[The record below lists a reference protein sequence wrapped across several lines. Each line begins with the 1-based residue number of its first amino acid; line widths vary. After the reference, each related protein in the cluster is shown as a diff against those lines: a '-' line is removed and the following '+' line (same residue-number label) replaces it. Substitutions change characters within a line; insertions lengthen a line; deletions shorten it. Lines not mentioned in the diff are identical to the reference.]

1 MKKVFK
7 IIGISLAV
15 VVFVLVVAAVA
26 VPYFY
31 KDEIMHVVTE
41 KVGKQIKADISL
53 SKVDVS
59 VFGNIPTI
67 SIQMHDVFA
76 RSTETFRR
84 SEFRGI
90 STDTAFYAKRVLLSF
105 NVLDFLFKNYVVQQV
120 VAHDAKVNFFM
131 DSQSHH
137 NWGFS
142 IESDSSGNDMFVELS
157 KIRFRNTLLEYHD
170 AASNI
175 SASEWFDKIN
185 FAGKFQGDDFF
196 VDVFAAF
203 TNKQFTYKSK
213 DYFPRSSFKCD
224 VSLLRDSSTYMVKKL
239 KLETP
244 IGLVLSEGTVD
255 CLKNKDYA
263 INLSVNVE
271 TTIDKIFHVLPQNT
285 VDSLAQYKLR
295 SDIFVEGNVK
305 GKITN
310 KTMPGIVCNVACTR
324 GSVLFEKTK
333 YSFSTKGTLKANDI
347 SQLKS
352 YSYTSVATSVETGN
366 SKLSLKSG
374 EITNFDNPR
383 FAIDG
388 LLNLTIDDIAF
399 LMKINDYGVAGNVTG
414 TLSCSGL
421 CDDVVNF
428 SQDFFKKAKF
438 EADVRCGN
446 VSVSAPEN
454 SPYDFS
460 NVAGHFVFS
469 GGTVSLDS
477 VSGTLQSQS
486 FTLQGRA
493 SDFLQYVL
501 FDDVNTHCN
510 LNCSIESINVTPFYN
525 HYKSLEPSSGTGQF
539 LGSIRFETKKLDFDP
554 YYVMNLASIIR
565 FTENSIELSEINA
578 STLQGRLTTGSLKL
592 TDMPN
597 STIKCDAS
605 GVIEKMSA
613 KDIFNTFDNFDQT
626 IITANQIDGALS
638 GSVKLSTMMDKDYNP
653 IYSTTNALA
662 DIVIEDGS
670 VNNVETLME
679 IGKKMKMQEEFT
691 NISFST
697 LKNTICLKNDTLY
710 IPDMNIAASAFEM
723 LFSGKHN
730 IENNTFSYYATIFLK
745 KTLSLK
751 FRNKNKENEDFG
763 EIEKNNDTNLKIP
776 IKIIGNPDD
785 YTVDYDFKK
794 SKENVKTSL
803 DSQKSEWKEIF
814 GKESSDEPT
823 EKKEKTEEPKVETD
837 FQIQWD

>member
-1 MKKVFK
+1 M
-7 IIGISLAV
+7 
-15 VVFVLVVAAVA
+15 
-26 VPYFY
+26 
-31 KDEIMHVVTE
+31 
-41 KVGKQIKADISL
+41 
-53 SKVDVS
+53 
-59 VFGNIPTI
+59 
-67 SIQMHDVFA
+67 
-76 RSTETFRR
+76 
-84 SEFRGI
+84 
-90 STDTAFYAKRVLLSF
+90 
-105 NVLDFLFKNYVVQQV
+105 
-120 VAHDAKVNFFM
+120 
-131 DSQSHH
+131 
-137 NWGFS
+137 
-142 IESDSSGNDMFVELS
+142 
-157 KIRFRNTLLEYHD
+157 
-170 AASNI
+170 
-175 SASEWFDKIN
+175 
-185 FAGKFQGDDFF
+185 
-196 VDVFAAF
+196 
-203 TNKQFTYKSK
+203 
-213 DYFPRSSFKCD
+213 
-224 VSLLRDSSTYMVKKL
+224 
-239 KLETP
+239 
-244 IGLVLSEGTVD
+244 
-255 CLKNKDYA
+255 
-263 INLSVNVE
+263 
-271 TTIDKIFHVLPQNT
+271 
-285 VDSLAQYKLR
+285 
-295 SDIFVEGNVK
+295 
-305 GKITN
+305 
-310 KTMPGIVCNVACTR
+310 
-324 GSVLFEKTK
+324 
-333 YSFSTKGTLKANDI
+333 
-347 SQLKS
+347 
-352 YSYTSVATSVETGN
+352 
-366 SKLSLKSG
+366 
-374 EITNFDNPR
+374 
-383 FAIDG
+383 
-388 LLNLTIDDIAF
+388 
-399 LMKINDYGVAGNVTG
+399 
-414 TLSCSGL
+414 
-421 CDDVVNF
+421 
-428 SQDFFKKAKF
+428 
-438 EADVRCGN
+438 
-446 VSVSAPEN
+446 
-454 SPYDFS
+454 
-460 NVAGHFVFS
+460 
-469 GGTVSLDS
+469 
-477 VSGTLQSQS
+477 
-486 FTLQGRA
+486 
-493 SDFLQYVL
+493 
-501 FDDVNTHCN
+501 
-510 LNCSIESINVTPFYN
+510 
-525 HYKSLEPSSGTGQF
+525 EPSSGTGQF

>member
-1 MKKVFK
+1 MRTVFK
-7 IIGISLAV
+7 IIGITVAV
-15 VVFVLVVAAVA
+15 VVFLLVAVAVA

-76 RSTETFRR
+76 KSTDTFRR
-84 SEFRGI
+84 SEFSGF
-90 STDTAFYAKRVLLSF
+90 STDTAFYAERVLLSF

-157 KIRFRNTLLEYHD
+157 KIRFRNTMLEYHD
-170 AASNI
+170 AKLKI

-196 VDVFAAF
+196 VDMFAAF
-203 TNKQFTYKSK
+203 TNKRFVYNSK
-213 DYFPRSSFKCD
+213 NYFPRSSFKCD
-224 VSLLRDSSTYMVKKL
+224 VSLLRDSLMYVVKQL

-244 IGLVLSEGTVD
+244 VGLVLSEGTVQT
-255 CLKNKDYA
+255 LKNNDYSV
-263 INLSVNVE
+263 NLSVNVE
-271 TTIDKIFHVLPQNT
+271 TTIEKIMKVLPQAT
-285 VDSLAQYKLR
+285 VDSLAPYKLR

-305 GKITN
+305 GKITQ
-310 KTMPGIVCNVACTR
+310 KSMPGIVCNVACTR
-324 GSVLFEKTK
+324 GNVLYEKTK
-333 YSFSTKGTLKANDI
+333 YSFTTKGTLKANDV

-352 YSYTSVATSVETGN
+352 YSYTSSATAVETGN
-366 SKLSLKSG
+366 SKLTVQSGVVSDFEHPKYSVAGSL
-374 EITNFDNPR
+374 NVN
-383 FAIDG
+383 
-388 LLNLTIDDIAF
+388 IDDIAM
-399 LMKINDYGVAGNVTG
+399 LMKINGYGVSGNVEG
-414 TLSCSGL
+414 TVSAEGKFE
-421 CDDVVNF
+421 DVLNF
-428 SQDFFKKAKF
+428 SQDFFKKTKLD
-438 EADVRCGN
+438 ADLQCTN
-446 VSVSAPEN
+446 LLVSAPED

-460 NVAGHFVFS
+460 NVDGHILFS
-469 GGTVSLDS
+469 NGTVSLDN
-477 VSGTLQSQS
+477 VSGKLQSQA
-486 FTLQGRA
+486 FTLQGKA
-493 SDFLQYVL
+493 SDFVQYL
-501 FDDVNTHCN
+501 YFDNVDTHCN
-510 LNCSIESINVTPFYN
+510 MNCTIESINLTPFYN
-525 HYKSLEPSSGTGQF
+525 HYKSLEESSGTGKF
-539 LGSIRFETKKLDFDP
+539 LGSIRLETKKLDFDP

-565 FTENSIELSEINA
+565 FTERSIEFSEVNA
-578 STLQGRLTTGSLKL
+578 TTLQGRLTAGSLQL

-597 STIKCDAS
+597 NTVKCVAA
-605 GVIEKMSA
+605 GQIEKMSA
-613 KDIFNTFDNFDQT
+613 KDIFTTFDNFDQS
-626 IITANQIDGALS
+626 IITANQIDGSLS
-638 GSVKLSTMMDKDYNP
+638 GSVQFSSLMDSDYNP
-653 IYSTTNALA
+653 IYSTANALA

-691 NISFST
+691 NVSFST

-710 IPDMNIAASAFEM
+710 IPAMNITASAFEM

-730 IENNTFSYYATIFLK
+730 IENNEFSYYVTVFLK

-751 FRNKNKENEDFG
+751 FRNKNKETEDFG

-803 DSQKSEWKEIF
+803 ESQKSEWKEIL
-814 GKESSDEPT
+814 GKDLDGGTQEKP
-823 EKKEKTEEPKVETD
+823 EKKEEPKVETD